1 LGPSLLIQAP
11 VDWAALGT
19 AVHGFLA
26 ADLLAV
32 ERDERLAPA
41 ASALERWS
49 VQSAIHAEAVAAA
62 TGKRAEGCFVHLVA
76 QGCAVSVTK
85 PAV

>member
-1 LGPSLLIQAP
+1 VEELGPSLLIQAP

-32 ERDERLAPA
+32 ERDERLGLA
-41 ASALERWS
+41 
-49 VQSAIHAEAVAAA
+49 AVAAA
-62 TGKRAEGCFVHLVA
+62 TGKCAEGCFVHLIA